1 MAGQVMAAAKKQKE
15 PIWSLCN
22 KCGLKTRHDVLCE
35 TIQSGDGHYD
45 FWMQHA
51 VVECR
56 GCATRSFRYHYRDIE
71 NAFPIS
77 DDEWDMPEDI
87 ENYPRLEDKSLII
100 DGIEIVPDVVRMIYL
115 ETVSAIYEGSLILAG
130 LGLRGTIEAVCNDQ
144 NVGGGNL
151 DKMIKNLLSKGL
163 ISKKDG
169 ERLHAIRFLGNDA
182 AHEVKKPKEEQ
193 IAVAVKIVKHLIAS
207 VYTLKQEA
215 EGNLETLISEYD
227 EYVALIEERMD
238 LRNIGDELPIA
249 AILGRDI
256 RRIGENRTDLERKL
270 SAEVEAGNHPTLKI
284 GKVDSFAGSKD
295 TFQHYIKV

>member
-1 MAGQVMAAAKKQKE
+1 MAAEKKQRE

-22 KCGLKTRHDVLCE
+22 KCGLNTRHDILCE
-35 TIQSGDGHYD
+35 AIQRGDEHYD

-77 DDEWDMPEDI
+77 DTEWDMPEDV
-87 ENYPRLEDKSLII
+87 ENYPRLEDKSLSI

-151 DKMIKNLLSKGL
+151 DKMIKNLVTKGL

-182 AHEVKKPKEEQ
+182 AHEIKKPKIEQ
-193 IAVAVKIVKHLIAS
+193 ITVAVKIVKHLIAS

-227 EYVALIEERMD
+227 EYVSLIED
-238 LRNIGDELPIA
+238 KLSSKKSGDELPIA

-256 RRIGENRTDLERKL
+256 RRIGENRADLEKRF
-270 SAEVEAGNHPTLKI
+270 STEVAAGNHPSVKL

>member
-1 MAGQVMAAAKKQKE
+1 MAAEKKQKE
-15 PIWSLCN
+15 PVWSLCN
-22 KCGLKTRHDVLCE
+22 KCGIKTRHDVLCE
-35 TIQSGDGHYD
+35 AIQRGDHDYD

-56 GCATRSFRYHYRDIE
+56 GCETRSFRYHYRDIE
-71 NAFPIS
+71 NAFPVS
-77 DDEWDMPEDI
+77 DTEWDMPEDV
-87 ENYPRLEDKSLII
+87 ENYPRLEDKSLAI

-144 NVGGGNL
+144 SVGGGSL
-151 DKMIKNLLSKGL
+151 DKMIKNLVTKGL

-182 AHEVKKPKEEQ
+182 AHEIKKPKLEQ
-193 IAVAVKIVKHLIAS
+193 ITVAVKIVKHLIAS

-215 EGNLETLISEYD
+215 EGKLETLISEYD
-227 EYVALIEERMD
+227 EYVSLIEEK
-238 LRNIGDELPIA
+238 LKSKKAGDELPIA

-256 RRIGENRTDLERKL
+256 RRIGENRADLEKRF
-270 SAEVEAGNHPTLKI
+270 STEVLAGNHPALTL
-284 GKVDSFAGSKD
+284 GKVASYAGSKD
-295 TFQHYIKV
+295 DFQHYIKV